1 MAPFGVED
9 KMKQHLNVA
18 IRFTVVTT
26 LLFGLAY
33 PLLVTGLSQ
42 LAFPKQANGSLI
54 EQNGQVVGSRL
65 IGQNFAGDKYFHS
78 RPSSAGN
85 GYDASSSSASNL
97 GPTNKLLVDRV
108 SQDVA
113 KLQQEN
119 PGVAVPADLVTSS
132 GSGLDPDISPAAA
145 EFQLARVARAR
156 GISMEALRSIVA
168 KHTSA
173 RQLGVLGEA
182 RVNVLELNLELDGIG
197 TGAEGK
203 GSVTIAPGE

>member
-1 MAPFGVED
+1 
-9 KMKQHLNVA
+9 MKQHLNVA

-85 GYDASSSSASNL
+85 GYDATSSSASNL

-145 EFQLARVARAR
+145 EFQLGRVARVR
-156 GISMEALRSIVA
+156 GMSVEALRKIVA

-173 RQLGVLGEA
+173 RQLGILGEA
-182 RVNVLELNLELDGIG
+182 RVNVLELNLELDGMG

>member
-1 MAPFGVED
+1 
-9 KMKQHLNVA
+9 MKQHLNVA
-18 IRFTVVTT
+18 IRVTVVTT

-78 RPSSAGN
+78 RPSSAGI
-85 GYDASSSSASNL
+85 GYDATSSSASNL

-108 SQDVA
+108 GQDVA

-119 PGVAVPADLVTSS
+119 PGVTVPADLVTSS

-145 EFQLARVARAR
+145 EFQLGRVARVR
-156 GISMEALRSIVA
+156 GMSVDALREIVA

-173 RQLGVLGEA
+173 RQLGILGEA
-182 RVNVLELNLELDGIG
+182 RVNVLELNLELDGMG
-197 TGAEGK
+197 TGAESK
-203 GSVTIAPGE
+203 GSVTIAPGD

>member
-1 MAPFGVED
+1 
-9 KMKQHLNVA
+9 MKEHLNVA
-18 IRFTVVTT
+18 IRFTLVTT

-42 LAFPKQANGSLI
+42 LAFPKRANGSLI

-145 EFQLARVARAR
+145 EFQLGRVARVR
-156 GISMEALRSIVA
+156 GLSVEALREIVA

-173 RQLGVLGEA
+173 RQLGILGEA
-182 RVNVLELNLELDGIG
+182 RVNVLELNLELDGMG

-203 GSVTIAPGE
+203 GPVTIVPAE

>member
-1 MAPFGVED
+1 
-9 KMKQHLNVA
+9 MKQHLNVA

-26 LLFGLAY
+26 VLFGLAY

-85 GYDASSSSASNL
+85 GYDATSSSASYL

-145 EFQLARVARAR
+145 EFQLGRVARVR
-156 GISMEALRSIVA
+156 GMSVDALRAIVA

-173 RQLGVLGEA
+173 RQLGILGEA
-182 RVNVLELNLELDGIG
+182 RVNVLELNLELDGMG
-197 TGAEGK
+197 AEAEGK
-203 GSVTIAPGE
+203 GSVTIASGE

>member
-1 MAPFGVED
+1 
-9 KMKQHLNVA
+9 MKQHLNVA

-65 IGQNFAGDKYFHS
+65 FGQNFAGDKYFHS

-85 GYDASSSSASNL
+85 GYDATSSSPSNL

-119 PGVAVPADLVTSS
+119 PGVAVPTDLVTSS

-145 EFQLARVARAR
+145 EFQLGRVARVRAM
-156 GISMEALRSIVA
+156 SVEALRKIVA

-173 RQLGVLGEA
+173 RQLGILGEA
-182 RVNVLELNLELDGIG
+182 RVNVLELNLELDGMG

-203 GSVTIAPGE
+203 GSVTVEAGR

>member
-1 MAPFGVED
+1 
-9 KMKQHLNVA
+9 MKQHLNVA

-54 EQNGQVVGSRL
+54 EQNGQVMGSRL

-85 GYDASSSSASNL
+85 GYDATSSSPSNL

-119 PGVAVPADLVTSS
+119 PGMAVPADLVTSS

-145 EFQLARVARAR
+145 EFQLGRVARVRAM
-156 GISMEALRSIVA
+156 SVEALRKIVA

-173 RQLGVLGEA
+173 RQLGILGEA
-182 RVNVLELNLELDGIG
+182 RVNVLELNLELDGMG

-203 GSVTIAPGE
+203 GSVTVEAGR

>member
-1 MAPFGVED
+1 
-9 KMKQHLNVA
+9 MKQHLNVA
-18 IRFTVVTT
+18 VRFTVVTT

-85 GYDASSSSASNL
+85 GYDATSSSPSNL

-145 EFQLARVARAR
+145 EFQLGRVARVR
-156 GISMEALRSIVA
+156 GMSVEALRWIVA
-168 KHTSA
+168 KHTSP
-173 RQLGVLGEA
+173 RQLGILGEA
-182 RVNVLELNLELDGIG
+182 RVNVLELNLELDGMG
-197 TGAEGK
+197 TRAEGQ
-203 GSVTIAPGE
+203 GSVTIVPEE